1 MMDRNMRHALLA
13 VLALA
18 ACTPSPTSAPVV
30 EEPAPPPPSTA
41 AQPTPQPTPQPTTTA
56 EPETEP
62 EPPPKPRGTLREA
75 KRQVSQYVPEDGN
88 ADCEASGDEFV
99 CRVSPGY
106 GRCTQLYTCTG
117 IPGGDCDVGENECIP
132 LP

>member
-1 MMDRNMRHALLA
+1 MRALLISA
-13 VLALA
+13 VALA
-18 ACTPSPTSAPVV
+18 ACTPSATTSPSIV
-30 EEPAPPPPSTA
+30 EEPAPPSPSA
-41 AQPTPQPTPQPTTTA
+41 AAEPTPQPTTTA
-56 EPETEP
+56 EPEPEP
-62 EPPPKPRGTLREA
+62 EPPPKPQATLREA